1 VFLATPYSL
10 ALGASTAVSAAVVV
24 LAWEQRRAPGG
35 AAFAAMMSAVV
46 IWSLGSALETAAVG
60 QALKLQM
67 TKLSYLGSVS
77 TAPLF
82 LLFALGYFHPGR
94 RLPAAA
100 HAFLWAMPAA
110 ALALALTAEQH
121 GLIWR
126 SPRPSSLPG
135 SNLLVYGHGPV
146 YWILLAH
153 AFLLVL
159 AGTVVVVRGVIRGQG
174 TSRTSGPIV
183 LAAALLPWVGMVV
196 YLTPLNPWPGLD
208 MPVMAFAL
216 TGALLIWGI
225 FTRRLFSLVPV
236 ARDLLVEQMAD
247 GLIVLDAQDRVQDAN
262 PTALRI
268 LGARAK
274 VVGRTAAE
282 ALASCPAIARAAAQ
296 AEESPRDVQVGEG
309 RFYELRTTAVRD
321 AQGELAGR
329 MLHLR
334 DITRRRQ
341 AEQDKERLIRELQQA
356 LADVK
361 TLHGLL
367 PICASCK
374 KIRND
379 QGYWQNLEGYICEHS
394 EAEFSHGLCPDC
406 LRRLYPDLSPG
417 QGGAAGPEG

>member
-1 VFLATPYSL
+1 
-10 ALGASTAVSAAVVV
+10 
-24 LAWEQRRAPGG
+24 
-35 AAFAAMMSAVV
+35 MMSAVV
-46 IWSLGSALETAAVG
+46 IWSLGSALETGAVG
-60 QALKLQM
+60 TALKLQM
-67 TKLSYLGSVS
+67 SKLSYLGTVN

-82 LLFALGYFHPGR
+82 LLFALGYFRPGK

-100 HAFLWAMPAA
+100 HVFLWGVPAA
-110 ALALALTAEQH
+110 ALALAAFAERH
-121 GLIWR
+121 GLVWR
-126 SPRPSSLPG
+126 DLRLSGLPG
-135 SNLLVYGHGPV
+135 ANLLVYGHGPV

-159 AGTVVVVRGVIRGQG
+159 AGTVVVVGGVIRVQG

-183 LAAALLPWVGMVV
+183 LAATLLPWVGMVV

-225 FTRRLFSLVPV
+225 STRRLFSLVPV
-236 ARDLLVEQMAD
+236 VRDLLVEQMAD

-268 LGARAK
+268 LGARDK
-274 VVGRTAAE
+274 VIGRPAAE

-296 AEESPRDVQVGEG
+296 AGESPRDVQVGEG
-309 RFYELRTTAVRD
+309 RYYELRIAAVRD

-379 QGYWQNLEGYICEHS
+379 QGYWQNLEGYISEHS
-394 EAEFSHGLCPDC
+394 EAEFSHGHCPDC
-406 LRRLYPDLSPG
+406 LRRLYPDLAPG
-417 QGGAAGPEG
+417 QGGGR

>member
-1 VFLATPYSL
+1 MFLATPYSL
-10 ALGASTAVSAAVVV
+10 ALGASTVVSAAVAF
-24 LAWEQRRAPGG
+24 LAWERRRAPGG
-35 AAFAAMMSAVV
+35 TAFAAMMSAVV

-60 QALKLQM
+60 QALKLQLS
-67 TKLSYLGSVS
+67 KLSYLGTVLV
-77 TAPLF
+77 APLF
-82 LLFALGYFHPGR
+82 LLFALGYFRPGF

-100 HAFLWAMPAA
+100 HLGLWVVPAA
-110 ALALALTAEQH
+110 ALALAATTERH
-121 GLIWR
+121 GLVWR
-126 SPRPSSLPG
+126 NLRPSALPG
-135 SNLLVYGHGPV
+135 SNLLLYGHGPV
-146 YWILLAH
+146 YWILLAQ

-208 MPVMAFAL
+208 VPVMAFAL

-225 FTRRLFSLVPV
+225 STRRLFSLVPV
-236 ARDLLVEQMAD
+236 VRDLLVEQMAD

-268 LGARAK
+268 LGARER
-274 VVGRTAAE
+274 VIGRPAAE

-309 RFYELRTTAVRD
+309 RYYELRIAAVRD

-341 AEQDKERLIRELQQA
+341 AEQEKERLIRELQQA

-379 QGYWQNLEGYICEHS
+379 QGYWQNLEGYISEHS

-406 LRRLYPDLSPG
+406 LRRLYPDLAPG
-417 QGGAAGPEG
+417 QGGGR

>member
-1 VFLATPYSL
+1 VFLATAYSL
-10 ALGASTAVSAAVVV
+10 ALGASTAVSAVVGV
-24 LAWEQRRAPGG
+24 LAWERRRAPGG
-35 AAFAAMMSAVV
+35 AAFAAMMTAVV

-60 QALKLQM
+60 TALKLQLA
-67 TKLSYLGSVS
+67 KLSYLGTIS

-82 LLFALGYFHPGR
+82 LLFALGYFRPGR
-94 RLPAAA
+94 RLP
-100 HAFLWAMPAA
+100 PAA
-110 ALALALTAEQH
+110 MAALWTVPAAGLALAFTAERH
-121 GLIWR
+121 GLVWR
-126 SPRPSSLPG
+126 SLRPSGPPG
-135 SNLLVYGHGPV
+135 SNLLVYGHGPA

-159 AGTVVVVRGVIRGQG
+159 AGTVVVARGVIRGQG

-183 LAAALLPWVGMVV
+183 LAAAFLPWAGMLI

-225 FTRRLFSLVPV
+225 STRRLFSLVPV

-268 LGARAK
+268 LGAGSR
-274 VVGRTAAE
+274 VVGRPVEE

-296 AEESPRDVQVGEG
+296 AEDAPQDVQVGES
-309 RFYELRTTAVRD
+309 RYYELRATAVRD
-321 AQGELAGR
+321 ARGELAGR

-334 DITRRRQ
+334 NITRRRQ
-341 AEQDKERLIRELQQA
+341 AEQEKERLIRELQQA

-361 TLHGLL
+361 ILHGLL

-374 KIRND
+374 KIRDD
-379 QGYWQNLEGYICEHS
+379 QGYWQNLEGYISEHS

-406 LRRLYPDLSPG
+406 LRRLYPDLVSG
-417 QGGAAGPEG
+417 QGGGG

>member
-1 VFLATPYSL
+1 LFLATPYSL
-10 ALGASTAVSAAVVV
+10 ALGASTVVSAAVAF
-24 LAWEQRRAPGG
+24 LAWERRRAPGG

-46 IWSLGSALETAAVG
+46 IWSLGSALETGAVG
-60 QALKLQM
+60 TALKLQM
-67 TKLSYLGSVS
+67 SKLSYLGAVN

-100 HAFLWAMPAA
+100 HIFLWGVPAA
-110 ALALALTAEQH
+110 ALVLAATAERH

-126 SPRPSSLPG
+126 DLRPSGLPG
-135 SNLLVYGHGPV
+135 ANLLVYGHGTV

-183 LAAALLPWVGMVV
+183 LAATLLPWLGMVV
-196 YLTPLNPWPGLD
+196 YLTPLNPWPGLNV
-208 MPVMAFAL
+208 PVIAFAL

-225 FTRRLFSLVPV
+225 STRRLFSLVPV
-236 ARDLLVEQMAD
+236 VRDLLVEQMAD
-247 GLIVLDAQDRVQDAN
+247 GLIVLDAQGLVQDAN

-268 LGARAK
+268 LGARER
-274 VVGRTAAE
+274 VSGRPAAE

-309 RFYELRTTAVRD
+309 SFYELRIAAVHD
-321 AQGELAGR
+321 AQGKLAGR

-379 QGYWQNLEGYICEHS
+379 QGYWQNLEGYISEHS

-406 LRRLYPDLSPG
+406 LRRLYPDL
-417 QGGAAGPEG
+417 AKDR